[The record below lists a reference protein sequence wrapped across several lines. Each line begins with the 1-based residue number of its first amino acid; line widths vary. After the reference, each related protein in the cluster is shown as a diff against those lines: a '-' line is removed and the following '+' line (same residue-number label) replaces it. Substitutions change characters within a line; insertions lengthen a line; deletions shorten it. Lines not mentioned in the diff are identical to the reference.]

1 MFKYFVMLVL
11 ASAMA
16 MPVLAEVDTVMGP
29 HQGAINFNVNGS
41 YTDIN
46 DYNKTTD
53 FAGSL
58 SYFFTDAIAGEL
70 GLMSTKTEWDF
81 DGTEERTTWILGA
94 KYYFM
99 PKPENKFF
107 PFLGARFGGVTGS
120 DMDDQTVWMG
130 VLGVDFFVAPNVSIT
145 PEFDYGQYSNGDS
158 ENFFRFAFGLTY
170 WFK

>member
-29 HQGAINFNVNGS
+29 HQGALNFNVSGS
-41 YTDIN
+41 YTDVN
-46 DYNKTTD
+46 NYGKTTS
-53 FAGSL
+53 FNGGL
-58 SYFFTDAIAGEL
+58 NYFFTDAIAGEL
-70 GLMSTKTEWDF
+70 GLMFNRFEDDFGTDESTTYM
-81 DGTEERTTWILGA
+81 LGA

-120 DMDDQTVWMG
+120 DMTDETVWMG
-130 VLGVDFFVAPNVSIT
+130 VLGVDFFVAPNISIT

-158 ENFFRFAFGLTY
+158 DNFFRFAFGLTY